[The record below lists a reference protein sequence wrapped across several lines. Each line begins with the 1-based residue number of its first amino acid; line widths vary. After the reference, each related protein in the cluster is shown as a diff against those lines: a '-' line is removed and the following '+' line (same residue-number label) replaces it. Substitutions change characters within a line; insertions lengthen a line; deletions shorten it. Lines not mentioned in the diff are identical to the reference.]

1 MRDFLKGQ
9 AYYLKKDSTFRG
21 ISFIFLIAAIVLLTW
36 IGTKVGFDVRNPF
49 QPLRS
54 AVSFSLFLYFIIPV
68 HACFF
73 ATEGFEYGTL
83 KNIISSGRSRSSYF
97 IGKYISEIKV
107 ILWWIFQFFGLFYI
121 FYMAAALITGSHIG
135 NNNLREDMIITIS
148 ALSFNILYLA
158 AYAAIVMMAGMLIKR
173 TASAVVVTFVIVF
186 GDFMLSGYLKDSSS
200 AFLQTI
206 SKNTLMTQ
214 ILKFSGGY
222 VIDSQLI
229 GLSDLSEYIRMA
241 LIPILIITICLIVT
255 IISFG
260 RSDIHT

>member
-1 MRDFLKGQ
+1 M
-9 AYYLKKDSTFRG
+9 
-21 ISFIFLIAAIVLLTW
+21 LLTW

-97 IGKYISEIKV
+97 IGKY
-107 ILWWIFQFFGLFYI
+107 
-121 FYMAAALITGSHIG
+121 ITGSHIG

-206 SKNTLMTQ
+206 SQNTLMTQ